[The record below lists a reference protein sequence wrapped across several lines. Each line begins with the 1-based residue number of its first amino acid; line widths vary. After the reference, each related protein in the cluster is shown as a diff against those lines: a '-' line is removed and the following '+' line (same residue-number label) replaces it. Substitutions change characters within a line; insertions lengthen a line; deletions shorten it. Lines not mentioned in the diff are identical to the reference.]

1 MVQRYS
7 LKSTSVEHL
16 RMVPLGSLGIVPK
29 RPISGGF
36 NLTLG
41 MMLPGLS

>member
-1 MVQRYS
+1 MEANAVGPKRI
-7 LKSTSVEHL
+7 LKSTDVNIRL
-16 RMVPLGSLGIVPK
+16 TGIVPK